1 LDFAPVHNNRLEE
14 SNDREKGGEE
24 SYLGSGKGWISIH
37 KELDAST
44 VFSCLDGPILLL
56 LFYREEKGGKEV
68 GYNMSTLTFSLFQV
82 SHRSLKGRAMI

>member
-14 SNDREKGGEE
+14 SNEREKGREE

-44 VFSCLDGPILLL
+44 VFSYLDGPVLLL
-56 LFYREEKGGKEV
+56 LVYKEEKGV
-68 GYNMSTLTFSLFQV
+68 RRLAIICLFLPSLF
-82 SHRSLKGRAMI
+82 SK